1 MTSITDD
8 DVIKTIPT
16 TTTKNNDDDTVV
28 VDTSFNRFVWLNLLF
43 YILNSL
49 ATYSI
54 QLGWIDLPNNG
65 DLSDKYQTLVTPFGL
80 SFSIWGLI
88 FLWQLVWVVWQFLPS
103 QRNSEGVIK
112 AWYYY
117 PIMAVLQAGWTF
129 SFSNEIMW
137 LALIFMYGILFT
149 LVRAS
154 MSLQTYQKTWK
165 GYLLWQAPFS
175 IQTGWIMA
183 ASAVNTNVLPV
194 AYDASTTAK
203 IVVGS
208 LSLVALLV
216 TAFTWLS
223 SYPVDFAIPCV
234 IVWALYG
241 VYAELKAPMTSI
253 TEEFTTKQI
262 TGVRNG
268 VLAAMI
274 LIGVGIILKIVYV
287 FAKQRPAAI
296 QATAAQQEQ
305 APSHT
310 KTNSDQSSE
319 KEVDAEETV

>member
-1 MTSITDD
+1 MATTTTDDD

-16 TTTKNNDDDTVV
+16 DNPTKNDDNV
-28 VDTSFNRFVWLNLLF
+28 VDKSWNRFVWLNLLF

-88 FLWQLVWVVWQFLPS
+88 FMWQLVWVVWQLLPS

-117 PIMAVLQAGWTF
+117 PIMTVLQAGWTF

-183 ASAVNTNVLPV
+183 ASAVMTNTLPV

-203 IVVGS
+203 IVVGA
-208 LSLVALLV
+208 LSLVVLLV

-241 VYAELKAPMTSI
+241 VYSELAAPMTSI

-262 TGVRNG
+262 NGVRNG

-287 FAKQRPAAI
+287 LAKQRPAAR
-296 QATAAQQEQ
+296 AAAQQEQ

-310 KTNSDQSSE
+310 QTNSEKSASE
-319 KEVDAEETV
+319 KEDAEETV

>member
-1 MTSITDD
+1 M
-8 DVIKTIPT
+8 
-16 TTTKNNDDDTVV
+16 
-28 VDTSFNRFVWLNLLF
+28 
-43 YILNSL
+43 
-49 ATYSI
+49 
-54 QLGWIDLPNNG
+54 G
-65 DLSDKYQTLVTPFGL
+65 
-80 SFSIWGLI
+80 
-88 FLWQLVWVVWQFLPS
+88 
-103 QRNSEGVIK
+103 
-112 AWYYY
+112 
-117 PIMAVLQAGWTF
+117 
-129 SFSNEIMW
+129 
-137 LALIFMYGILFT
+137 IFMYGILFT

-203 IVVGS
+203 IIVGS
-208 LSLVALLV
+208 LSLVVLLV

-241 VYAELKAPMTSI
+241 VYAELAAPQASI
-253 TEEFTTKQI
+253 IDEFTTKQI
-262 TGVRNG
+262 NGVRHG

-296 QATAAQQEQ
+296 QAAQEQQ

-310 KTNSDQSSE
+310 KTNSNESSE
-319 KEVDAEETV
+319 KEVDDAEETV

>member
-1 MTSITDD
+1 M
-8 DVIKTIPT
+8 
-16 TTTKNNDDDTVV
+16 
-28 VDTSFNRFVWLNLLF
+28 
-43 YILNSL
+43 
-49 ATYSI
+49 
-54 QLGWIDLPNNG
+54 G
-65 DLSDKYQTLVTPFGL
+65 FGL

-88 FLWQLVWVVWQFLPS
+88 FVWQLFWVLWQLLPS
-103 QRNSEGVIK
+103 QRNSEGVLK

-117 PIMAVLQAGWTF
+117 PIMTVLQAGWTF
-129 SFSNEIMW
+129 SFAHEIMW

-154 MSLQTYQKTWK
+154 MSLQTYEKTWK
-165 GYLLWQAPFS
+165 GYLLWQGPFS

-183 ASAVNTNVLPV
+183 ASAVMTNTLPV
-194 AYDASTTAK
+194 AYDATTTAK
-203 IVVGS
+203 IVVGA
-208 LSLVALLV
+208 LSLVVLLV
-216 TAFTWLS
+216 TASTWLS

-241 VYAELKAPMTSI
+241 VYAELGTPMTSI

-268 VLAAMI
+268 VLAGMI
-274 LIGVGIILKIVYV
+274 LIGVGIIVKIVYV

-296 QATAAQQEQ
+296 VAQEESQQHHEQEH

-310 KTNSDQSSE
+310 KTNS
-319 KEVDAEETV
+319 

>member
-1 MTSITDD
+1 MG
-8 DVIKTIPT
+8 
-16 TTTKNNDDDTVV
+16 
-28 VDTSFNRFVWLNLLF
+28 
-43 YILNSL
+43 NSL

-54 QLGWIDLPNNG
+54 QLGWLDLPNNG
-65 DLSDKYQTLVTPFGL
+65 DISDKYQTLVTPFGL
-80 SFSIWGLI
+80 SFTIWGLI
-88 FLWQLVWVVWQFLPS
+88 FIWQLVWVVWQLLPS

-117 PIMAVLQAGWTF
+117 PIMTVLQAGWTF
-129 SFSNEIMW
+129 SFAHEIMW

-165 GYLLWQAPFS
+165 GYLLWQGPFS

-183 ASAVNTNVLPV
+183 ASAVMTNTLPV
-194 AYDASTTAK
+194 AYDATTTAK
-203 IVVGS
+203 IVVGA
-208 LSLVALLV
+208 LSLVVLLV

-241 VYAELKAPMTSI
+241 VYAELGTPMTSI
-253 TEEFTTKQI
+253 TEEFTMKQI
-262 TGVRNG
+262 NGVRNG
-268 VLAAMI
+268 VLAGMI
-274 LIGVGIILKIVYV
+274 LIGVGILVKIVYV

-296 QATAAQQEQ
+296 ATAQEEEAQQHHQ
-305 APSHT
+305 HT
-310 KTNSDQSSE
+310 KITSQESSS
-319 KEVDAEETV
+319 AASEEDVADDTV

>member
-1 MTSITDD
+1 MTSTTDD
-8 DVIKTIPT
+8 DVIKTN
-16 TTTKNNDDDTVV
+16 TTKNNDNKDAAVV
-28 VDTSFNRFVWLNLLF
+28 VDTSWNRFVWLNLLF
-43 YILNSL
+43 YIINSL

-54 QLGWIDLPNNG
+54 QLGWLDLPTNG
-65 DLSDKYQTLVTPFGL
+65 DLSDKYQTIVTPFGL

-88 FLWQLVWVVWQFLPS
+88 FMWQLVWVVWQFLPS

-117 PIMAVLQAGWTF
+117 PIMAVLQACWTF
-129 SFSNEIMW
+129 SFAYEIMW

-203 IVVGS
+203 IVVSS
-208 LSLVALLV
+208 LSLVVLLV

-241 VYAELKAPMTSI
+241 VYSELEAPMTSI
-253 TEEFTTKQI
+253 TEEFTLKQI
-262 TGVRNG
+262 NGVRHG

-296 QATAAQQEQ
+296 EAAAAQQEQ

-310 KTNSDQSSE
+310 QTNSEKSSE
-319 KEVDAEETV
+319 KEDAEETV

>member
-1 MTSITDD
+1 M
-8 DVIKTIPT
+8 
-16 TTTKNNDDDTVV
+16 
-28 VDTSFNRFVWLNLLF
+28 
-43 YILNSL
+43 
-49 ATYSI
+49 
-54 QLGWIDLPNNG
+54 G
-65 DLSDKYQTLVTPFGL
+65 
-80 SFSIWGLI
+80 
-88 FLWQLVWVVWQFLPS
+88 
-103 QRNSEGVIK
+103 
-112 AWYYY
+112 
-117 PIMAVLQAGWTF
+117 
-129 SFSNEIMW
+129 
-137 LALIFMYGILFT
+137 YGILFT

-208 LSLVALLV
+208 LSLVVLLV
-216 TAFTWLS
+216 TAFTGLS

-241 VYAELKAPMTSI
+241 VYAELAAPQASI
-253 TEEFTTKQI
+253 IDEFTTKQI
-262 TGVRNG
+262 NGVRHG

-296 QATAAQQEQ
+296 HVKAAQE
-305 APSHT
+305 HT
-310 KTNSDQSSE
+310 KTNSYQSASE

>member
-1 MTSITDD
+1 M
-8 DVIKTIPT
+8 
-16 TTTKNNDDDTVV
+16 
-28 VDTSFNRFVWLNLLF
+28 
-43 YILNSL
+43 
-49 ATYSI
+49 
-54 QLGWIDLPNNG
+54 G
-65 DLSDKYQTLVTPFGL
+65 
-80 SFSIWGLI
+80 
-88 FLWQLVWVVWQFLPS
+88 
-103 QRNSEGVIK
+103 
-112 AWYYY
+112 
-117 PIMAVLQAGWTF
+117 
-129 SFSNEIMW
+129 
-137 LALIFMYGILFT
+137 
-149 LVRAS
+149 
-154 MSLQTYQKTWK
+154 SLQTYEKTWK

-183 ASAVNTNVLPV
+183 ASAVMTNTLPV

-203 IVVGS
+203 IVVSS
-208 LSLVALLV
+208 LSLVVLLV

-241 VYAELKAPMTSI
+241 VYAELAAPMASI
-253 TEEFTTKQI
+253 IEEFTTKQI

-296 QATAAQQEQ
+296 QAKAAQEQQ

-310 KTNSDQSSE
+310 QTNSEKSASE
-319 KEVDAEETV
+319 KEVDAEET

>member
-1 MTSITDD
+1 M
-8 DVIKTIPT
+8 
-16 TTTKNNDDDTVV
+16 
-28 VDTSFNRFVWLNLLF
+28 
-43 YILNSL
+43 
-49 ATYSI
+49 
-54 QLGWIDLPNNG
+54 
-65 DLSDKYQTLVTPFGL
+65 
-80 SFSIWGLI
+80 
-88 FLWQLVWVVWQFLPS
+88 WQLVWVVWQLLPS

-117 PIMAVLQAGWTF
+117 PIMAVLQACWTF
-129 SFSNEIMW
+129 SFAYEIMW

-203 IVVGS
+203 IIVGS
-208 LSLVALLV
+208 LSLVVLLV

-241 VYAELKAPMTSI
+241 VYSELAAPQASI
-253 TEEFTTKQI
+253 IEEFTTKQI
-262 TGVRNG
+262 NGVRHG

-296 QATAAQQEQ
+296 QANAAQQEQ

-310 KTNSDQSSE
+310 KKNSEKSASE
-319 KEVDAEETV
+319 KEDAEETV